1 MLIYLLVFVSMI
13 DHSTISPI
21 IAEYSRSLGATS
33 SQAGLVTAL
42 YSMTA
47 IFSLPIIGFLL
58 DKFNRSKIIT
68 IILLIDVFLAISY
81 ANSKDPSQLMIIR
94 SFHGAVDSSLFPATL
109 SVFRDVVIKRLGLSF
124 TAYWLVA
131 ATPILIGSLIA
142 RYIVGVYGFSALFY
156 VISIIYIIGF
166 LSSIAFFR
174 IYTYTVRRENVSDFE
189 MMSRERLSKTI
200 LFTAY
205 ISAFATYNIIGSIV
219 SSMGIYLEKIFNMS
233 RQAAASEIAS
243 WTFISTLSSIPIIAS
258 LTYIAVRG
266 SREAVGNMLLG
277 ITAGVGSMAILTFDI
292 SMISRI
298 FSSILFGIA
307 LGTILPASSKIVS
320 DVPMNF
326 RGRASAF
333 LSLSYLLGVVSGAV
347 ISTRISEHIHTDL
360 NISFVYPLTIC
371 IFVLIFNI
379 YQLFKIR
386 SKIL

>member
-21 IAEYSRSLGATS
+21 MAEYSRSLGATS

-81 ANSKDPSQLMIIR
+81 ANSKDSSQLMIIR

-124 TAYWLVA
+124 TTYWLVA

-166 LSSIAFFR
+166 LSSLAFFR

-243 WTFISTLSSIPIIAS
+243 WTFLSTLSSIPIIAS
-258 LTYIAVRG
+258 LTYIAVKG
-266 SREAVGNMLLG
+266 SRQAVRNMLLG
-277 ITAGVGSMAILTFDI
+277 MSAGVGSMAILTFDI

-298 FSSILFGIA
+298 FSSILFGIT

-333 LSLSYLLGVVSGAV
+333 LSFSYLLGVVSGAV

-371 IFVLIFNI
+371 IFALIFNI

>member
-81 ANSKDPSQLMIIR
+81 ANSKDSSQLMIIR

-124 TAYWLVA
+124 TTYWLVA

-243 WTFISTLSSIPIIAS
+243 WTFLSTLSSIPIIAS
-258 LTYIAVRG
+258 LTYIAVKG
-266 SREAVGNMLLG
+266 SRQAVRNMLLG
-277 ITAGVGSMAILTFDI
+277 MSAGVGSMAILTFDI
-292 SMISRI
+292 SMTSRI
-298 FSSILFGIA
+298 FSSILFGVT

-360 NISFVYPLTIC
+360 NMSFVYPLTIC
-371 IFVLIFNI
+371 IFALIFNI

>member
-1 MLIYLLVFVSMI
+1 MI

-21 IAEYSRSLGATS
+21 MAEYSRSLGATS

-81 ANSKDPSQLMIIR
+81 ANSKDSSQLMIIR

-124 TAYWLVA
+124 TTYWLVA

-166 LSSIAFFR
+166 LSSLAFFR

-243 WTFISTLSSIPIIAS
+243 WTFLSTLSSIPIIAS
-258 LTYIAVRG
+258 LTYIAVKG
-266 SREAVGNMLLG
+266 SRQAVRNMLLG
-277 ITAGVGSMAILTFDI
+277 MSAGVGSMAILTFDI

-298 FSSILFGIA
+298 FSSILFGIT

-333 LSLSYLLGVVSGAV
+333 LSFSYLLGVVSGAV

-371 IFVLIFNI
+371 IFALIFNI

>member
-1 MLIYLLVFVSMI
+1 MI

-166 LSSIAFFR
+166 LSSITFFR

-205 ISAFATYNIIGSIV
+205 LSAFATYNIIGSIV

-243 WTFISTLSSIPIIAS
+243 WTFLSTLSSIPIIAS
-258 LTYIAVRG
+258 LTYIAVKG

-277 ITAGVGSMAILTFDI
+277 MSAGVGSMAILTFDI

-298 FSSILFGIA
+298 FSSILFGVT

-347 ISTRISEHIHTDL
+347 ISTKISENIHTDL

-371 IFVLIFNI
+371 IFALIFNI

>member
-124 TAYWLVA
+124 TTYWLVA

-166 LSSIAFFR
+166 LSSTAFFR

-189 MMSRERLSKTI
+189 MMRRERLSKTI

-243 WTFISTLSSIPIIAS
+243 WTFLSTLSSIPIIAS
-258 LTYIAVRG
+258 LTYIAVKG
-266 SREAVGNMLLG
+266 SREAVRNMLLG
-277 ITAGVGSMAILTFDI
+277 MSAGVGSMAILTFDI
-292 SMISRI
+292 SMTSRI
-298 FSSILFGIA
+298 FSSILFGIT

-371 IFVLIFNI
+371 IFALIFNI

>member
-1 MLIYLLVFVSMI
+1 M
-13 DHSTISPI
+13 
-21 IAEYSRSLGATS
+21 AEYSRSLGATS

-124 TAYWLVA
+124 TTYWLVA

-166 LSSIAFFR
+166 LSSITFFK

-243 WTFISTLSSIPIIAS
+243 WTFLSTLSSIPIIAS
-258 LTYIAVRG
+258 LTYIAVKG

-277 ITAGVGSMAILTFDI
+277 MSAGVGSMAILTFDI

-298 FSSILFGIA
+298 FSSILFGIT

-320 DVPMNF
+320 DMPMNF

-333 LSLSYLLGVVSGAV
+333 LSFSYLLGVVSGAV

-371 IFVLIFNI
+371 IFALIFNI